1 MFEVSAYYGM
11 VNSVLLIIQAA
22 ECKTGGAIYAGH
34 RRQGVTSRSDPG
46 IAESALFQLFL
57 QDCLH
62 EQAHAKVSFTR
73 QDVEQQAHYDHT
85 HLSFTGRN
93 ACCVA
98 YYYYLTPTEVSI
110 ARTS

>member
-1 MFEVSAYYGM
+1 MH
-11 VNSVLLIIQAA
+11 
-22 ECKTGGAIYAGH
+22 KTRGAIYARAIGKELLLGPI
-34 RRQGVTSRSDPG
+34 QALQT
-46 IAESALFQLFL
+46 ALFQLLL

-73 QDVEQQAHYDHT
+73 QGVEQQAHYDHT
-85 HLSFTGRN
+85 HRSSHFTGRN